1 MIIVMQPHASEDA
14 VQNVVQFIRA
24 QGLTEHLSRGTEHTI
39 IGAVGDE
46 RVFDAA
52 QIEALPEVERAIR
65 IMQDWRIISREAWAD
80 DSQIIIRGI
89 PFGGTNAPQTIAY
102 IGSLKTAGFNEVK
115 TGRASSCAAETEGGN
130 ETETSKPQSHA
141 AEISEVH
148 APAVLLD
155 PFYLPANP
163 YAPDNNAGEA
173 DIARLL
179 ANAGIIRN
187 RLKIQA
193 AIHNAQ
199 QIQRLQ
205 QQYGSFKNWLDAHH
219 PRSKEAWV
227 KLFKQHFKFVGGEI
241 VGEFLLSTGYLA
253 GAHEKSCPQ
262 YRQPEKA

>member
-1 MIIVMQPHASEDA
+1 M
-14 VQNVVQFIRA
+14 
-24 QGLTEHLSRGTEHTI
+24 HTI
-39 IGAVGDE
+39 SI
-46 RVFDAA
+46 
-52 QIEALPEVERAIR
+52 PKKTP
-65 IMQDWRIISREAWAD
+65 M
-80 DSQIIIRGI
+80 SQ
-89 PFGGTNAPQTIAY
+89 AY
-102 IGSLKTAGFNEVK
+102 CDF
-115 TGRASSCAAETEGGN
+115 CAA
-130 ETETSKPQSHA
+130 
-141 AEISEVH
+141 
-148 APAVLLD
+148 
-155 PFYLPANP
+155 LPANTSNP
-163 YAPDNNAGEA
+163 NKAYHDTEYGVPVQDDNLLFERLVLEINQAGLSWTTILNKRPAFQAAYAQFNIAAVATFGEA

-227 KLFKQHFKFVGGEI
+227 KLFKQHFKFMGNEI